1 MKTSG
6 RIQKALGCLVAVA
19 SAANLALAGTS
30 VDLSRET
37 PVPATEPVPIV
48 DFVRPPILREPQ
60 LNLAGTHIAAII
72 STAQDHSELIV
83 CDLQTQQF
91 DRIGGHG
98 DNDIFV
104 VRWLDSNRLIYNI
117 NSKGRGNFGWIAAD
131 VGALHSAYPLLQF
144 VGSSLIAVPPGDR
157 LHPVVHIISNTSNTG
172 KYGEVA
178 VIRTDRFRAQI
189 AENGVGFL
197 PADARQVV
205 YENNVRHIVSRYPV
219 LETIE
224 GGDYRYLAD
233 REGKLAF
240 GFVQDE
246 GGRIALYRLDGTFWR
261 QCPVNLE
268 AIEVFGTGDN
278 PGEIVVLGERK
289 DGKPRALEVMDA
301 ASGKVLNV
309 LWQDPAYDFEGRLY
323 RDPKSNRIIGAIGNK
338 SGPFSVWFD
347 EGMRELQRKLD
358 KMFPGQVVRIIG
370 NDEAGKIFLVSTFSD
385 RQPASYSWVNLEKR
399 TAGLFKNPVPWIDPQ
414 RMQPMSVMKYKTR
427 DGKQF
432 DAYVTLPKGATRENP
447 PPLVVLPD
455 GRTAWGFSAEAQFL
469 ASRGYAVLQPNY
481 RGLPGYNWQY
491 PEEDEWAYRK
501 MHEDVTDATQA
512 LIATGLVDRNRV
524 AIVGSRFDGYLAL
537 CGVAFEPSLYRCAV
551 AISAVCDYGRI
562 IEDQKYYQNR
572 GRYYD
577 RMRLKLGDPK
587 QDSQKFDEMSP
598 LKHAGAIRAPILI
611 SEGENDLSVELAMAA
626 DLVSTMKKNG
636 VDAES
641 IKFMNEGEGV
651 RFLDHRVELFGRIE
665 TFLARNLAPAA
676 R

>member
-1 MKTSG
+1 
-6 RIQKALGCLVAVA
+6 
-19 SAANLALAGTS
+19 
-30 VDLSRET
+30 
-37 PVPATEPVPIV
+37 
-48 DFVRPPILREPQ
+48 
-60 LNLAGTHIAAII
+60 
-72 STAQDHSELIV
+72 
-83 CDLQTQQF
+83 
-91 DRIGGHG
+91 
-98 DNDIFV
+98 
-104 VRWLDSNRLIYNI
+104 
-117 NSKGRGNFGWIAAD
+117 
-131 VGALHSAYPLLQF
+131 
-144 VGSSLIAVPPGDR
+144 
-157 LHPVVHIISNTSNTG
+157 
-172 KYGEVA
+172 
-178 VIRTDRFRAQI
+178 
-189 AENGVGFL
+189 
-197 PADARQVV
+197 
-205 YENNVRHIVSRYPV
+205 
-219 LETIE
+219 
-224 GGDYRYLAD
+224 
-233 REGKLAF
+233 
-240 GFVQDE
+240 
-246 GGRIALYRLDGTFWR
+246 
-261 QCPVNLE
+261 VNLE